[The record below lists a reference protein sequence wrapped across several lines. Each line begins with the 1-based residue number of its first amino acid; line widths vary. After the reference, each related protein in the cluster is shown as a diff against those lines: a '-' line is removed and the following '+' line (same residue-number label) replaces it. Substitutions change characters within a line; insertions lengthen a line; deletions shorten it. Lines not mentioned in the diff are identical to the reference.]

1 MKLCHLRLRNFQSFG
16 PTPTEIDLSRLTFV
30 LGPNGSGK
38 TAVLQA
44 LARLFSPVPSM
55 RRVQSSDFHVAFGT
69 APEDVDNELWLE
81 ADIEFEEAADEEGD
95 YPSIPPFFTHMALE
109 TADGLPR
116 IRVRLTA
123 KLEVDGY
130 IDEKIEYITQTD
142 EDGQPTHVSEMS
154 RHDRAAIEVHYLPA
168 RRDPV
173 DHVAFTAASLL
184 ARMLRAADWTDER
197 VEMVRLADE
206 LSASMVA
213 NPAVAGI
220 GAEVQTAWATLHRGS
235 FFKDPS
241 IAFGRGDL
249 DGVLRQLTMT
259 FAPGPGGG
267 TVDFERLSDG
277 QKSLLYITLVLAW
290 RGIARN
296 VLSGAETSFDPDKLR
311 PPVHVILALEEPEN
325 SLAPQHL
332 GRILRRL
339 RTVCSDDDVQGL
351 VATHAPALLHRVEPE
366 DIRFLRLAND
376 RTTQVRTV
384 LMPNDADDAAK
395 YVREAVR
402 AYPELYFARLV
413 ILGEGDSEQIVLP
426 RVLAA
431 AGMADDDVAV
441 SVVPLGGRHVHHF
454 WRLLE
459 RLEIPYL
466 TLLDLDSGRYHG
478 GWGRIRYAANQLNQH
493 TAAAVPQDKID
504 TLPAWDTDLAFPM
517 YEKRKGWIAW
527 LEGKGVFFSHPL
539 DLDLMMLE
547 AYPDAYGVEDTESP
561 TDAMVVAVLGKSH
574 VNSHHYADEQLE
586 LFGEYQQQFK
596 LGSKPASHLSAMST
610 FDGQDELLVD
620 ALPGPL
626 ARLLDA
632 VRERLESTPE

>member
-1 MKLCHLRLRNFQSFG
+1 MKLCHMRLKNFQSFG
-16 PTPTEIDLSRLTFV
+16 PTPTDIELSRLTFV

-55 RRVQSSDFHVAFGT
+55 RRVQPSDFHIPFGT

-81 ADIEFEEAADEEGD
+81 ADIEFEETADEKGD

-109 TADGLPR
+109 TTGGVPR

-123 KLEVDGY
+123 TLEIDGY
-130 IDEKIEYITQTD
+130 IDEKIEYVTQTD
-142 EDGQPTHVSEMS
+142 EGGQPTQLSEMS

-213 NPAVAGI
+213 NSAVAGI
-220 GAEVQTAWATLHRGS
+220 GAEVQNAWATLHKGS
-235 FFKDPS
+235 FFKDPT
-241 IAFGRGDL
+241 IAFGRGEL

-267 TVDFERLSDG
+267 TVDFDRLSDG

-290 RGIARN
+290 RGIARK

-332 GRILRRL
+332 GRILRQL
-339 RTVCSDDDVQGL
+339 RTVCADDDVQAL
-351 VATHAPALLHRVEPE
+351 VATHAPALLHRVDPD
-366 DIRFLRLAND
+366 DIRFLRLGND
-376 RTTQVRTV
+376 RATQVRTV
-384 LMPNDADDAAK
+384 LMPDDANDAAK

-426 RVLAA
+426 RALAA
-431 AGMADDDVAV
+431 TGMADDDVAV

-459 RLEIPYL
+459 RLEIPYV
-466 TLLDLDSGRYHG
+466 TLLDLDSGRNGG
-478 GWGRIRYAANQLNQH
+478 GWGRIRYAALQLNQH
-493 TAAAVPQDKID
+493 TAAVVPQDKID
-504 TLPAWDTDLAFPM
+504 GLPAWDDDRAFPE
-517 YEKRKGWIAW
+517 YEEGKGWVAW
-527 LEGKGVFFSHPL
+527 LERKGVFFSHPL

-547 AYPDAYGVEDTESP
+547 AYPDAYKVA
-561 TDAMVVAVLGKSH
+561 DAAPPGHSTKIAVLGKSH
-574 VNSHHYADEQLE
+574 ANTHHYSVEQLE
-586 LFGEYQQQFK
+586 LFREYQKQFK
-596 LGSKPASHLSAMST
+596 LGSKPASHLAAMAA
-610 FDGQDELLVD
+610 FDGQDELLFD

-626 ARLLDA
+626 ARLIDA
-632 VRERLESTPE
+632 VSKRLESTPE

>member
-1 MKLCHLRLRNFQSFG
+1 MKLCRLRLKNFQSFG
-16 PTPTEIDLSRLTFV
+16 PTPTEIELGRLTFV

-44 LARLFSPVPSM
+44 MARLFSPVPSM
-55 RRVQSSDFHVAFGT
+55 RRLQPSDFHVPFGT

-81 ADIEFEEAADEEGD
+81 ADIEFEETADDDGD

-109 TADGLPR
+109 TADGVPR

-123 KLEVDGY
+123 TLEIDGY
-130 IDEKIEYITQTD
+130 IDEKIEYVTQTD
-142 EDGQPTHVSEMS
+142 EDGRPTRLSEMS

-184 ARMLRAADWTDER
+184 ARMLRAVDWTDER

-220 GAEVQTAWATLHRGS
+220 GAEVQTAWSTLHKGS

-241 IAFGRGDL
+241 IAFGRGEL

-267 TVDFERLSDG
+267 TVDFDRLSDG

-332 GRILRRL
+332 GRILRQL
-339 RTVCSDDDVQGL
+339 RTVCSQEDVQGL

-366 DIRFLRLAND
+366 NVRFLRLGND

-384 LMPNDADDAAK
+384 LMPDDGDDAAK

-426 RVLAA
+426 RTLAA

-478 GWGRIRYAANQLNQH
+478 GWGRIRYAANQLNLH

-504 TLPAWDTDLAFPM
+504 DLHAWNSDLEFPV
-517 YEKRKGWIAW
+517 YEERKGWIAW
-527 LEGKGVFFSHPL
+527 LESKGVFFSHPL

-547 AYPDAYGVEDTESP
+547 AYPDAYCAIDTAPPGHS
-561 TDAMVVAVLGKSH
+561 TKVAVLGKSH
-574 VNSHHYADEQLE
+574 VNTHHYSAEQLN
-586 LFGEYQQQFK
+586 LFREYQKQFK
-596 LGSKPASHLSAMST
+596 LGSKPASHLAAMAT
-610 FDGQDELLVD
+610 FDGQDELLVN

-626 ARLLDA
+626 ARLLEA
-632 VRERLESTPE
+632 VRRRLESTPE